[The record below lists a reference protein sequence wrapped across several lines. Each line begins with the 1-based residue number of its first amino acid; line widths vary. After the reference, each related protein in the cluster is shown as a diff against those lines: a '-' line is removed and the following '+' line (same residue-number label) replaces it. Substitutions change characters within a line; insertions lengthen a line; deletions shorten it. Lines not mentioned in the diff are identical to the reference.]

1 MTSVTVARKG
11 PSVND
16 IQSTAA
22 SVLRLGRGW
31 FVLGASTQPEKT
43 VELYDHEACPFCRK
57 VRDVLSELDLEYIE
71 HTCPKGDRTKR
82 SFVRGKGSEQFPFL
96 IDPNTG
102 KELFESEDIIT
113 YLVDTYGG
121 GRSLPARIASPL
133 NTLSAAAASLVRP
146 RGSRVRP
153 GCEDRKQPDQLPT
166 LWNFEASPY
175 CRKVRETLC
184 ELNLDYHVK
193 NVAKR
198 GIRRPELV
206 ALGGKMMVPYFVDPN
221 TDAAMY
227 ESDDIVAYLL
237 RTYG

>member
-1 MTSVTVARKG
+1 M
-11 PSVND
+11 NN

-31 FVLGASTQPEKT
+31 FVLSEAKQPAEPL
-43 VELYDHEACPFCRK
+43 ELYDHEACPFCRK

-82 SFVRGKGSEQFPFL
+82 PWVRSKGREQFPFL
-96 IDPNTG
+96 VDPNTG

-113 YLVDTYGG
+113 YLFDTYGG
-121 GRSLPARIASPL
+121 GRSLPARLVSPL

-153 GCEDRKQPDQLPT
+153 GCEERKQPDFMPT

-193 NVAKR
+193 NVARR

-221 TDAAMY
+221 TDTAMY
-227 ESDDIVAYLL
+227 ESDDIVAYLN